1 MLMGITSS
9 SAEAV
14 PGRQAG
20 VCLLPASLCHV
31 QSLAAAA
38 SALQERRW
46 FPDQHLMGWVFWFG
60 LFYLFIFLLSP
71 IIIIHIDYTYR

>member
-38 SALQERRW
+38 SALQEKGGG
-46 FPDQHLMGWVFWFG
+46 FQISILWVGFSG
-60 LFYLFIFLLSP
+60 LVYFIYLFFC
-71 IIIIHIDYTYR
+71 